1 MNKENKIILTLT
13 ILGVLI
19 IGILLLCDSLT
30 PSGYGELTINPFET
44 DWALMSIDNID
55 VNTLIHTILSALIG
69 FLLTIVCVEKLLK
82 LSRDR
87 EQQYKK
93 ELQFKNISK
102 IIRVPLLRYKK
113 AALSMTYGIGNIPA
127 DEKVHLPIDPN
138 SLTHVFEIQAFIDE
152 PLLETNIEFYASAVD
167 NLQNCITNILLNVDL
182 TDNEE
187 LSALLSDYIMIV
199 SAHNP
204 CRQIMTMKNQGLPKE
219 RLSDFIAREISKVD
233 FSKVNGAN
241 VFSPFMT
248 LKKMIEYHE
257 SFIEKLYELA
267 PSFNI
272 ENQEDEKGSR

>member
-1 MNKENKIILTLT
+1 MTDSEVATLEENDVITIGGITIDFSVLGSISNAKTL
-13 ILGVLI
+13 V
-19 IGILLLCDSLT
+19 
-30 PSGYGELTINPFET
+30 
-44 DWALMSIDNID
+44 
-55 VNTLIHTILSALIG
+55 
-69 FLLTIVCVEKLLK
+69 
-82 LSRDR
+82 
-87 EQQYKK
+87 
-93 ELQFKNISK
+93 
-102 IIRVPLLRYKK
+102 
-113 AALSMTYGIGNIPA
+113 
-127 DEKVHLPIDPN
+127 
-138 SLTHVFEIQAFIDE
+138 QAFIDE

-204 CRQIMTMKNQGLPKE
+204 CRQIMAMKNQGSPKE

-241 VFSPFMT
+241 VFSPFVT
-248 LKKMIEYHE
+248 LKKLIEYHE

-272 ENQEDEKGSR
+272 ENQEGTKK

>member
-1 MNKENKIILTLT
+1 MKEDKIKYIS
-13 ILGVLI
+13 LGVGAAVI
-19 IGILLLCDSLT
+19 VAILVWDSLT
-30 PSGYGELTINPFET
+30 PSSYGELTINPSEV
-44 DWALMSIDNID
+44 DWGLISWGNID
-55 VNTLIHTILSALIG
+55 VNTLIHTILSTVIG
-69 FLLTIVCVEKLLK
+69 FMLTIIVVEQLLRA
-82 LSRDR
+82 SRER
-87 EQQYKK
+87 ELQYKRD
-93 ELQFKNISK
+93 LQFKNISK
-102 IIRVPLLRYKK
+102 IIRVSLLRYKK

-204 CRQIMTMKNQGLPKE
+204 CRQIMAMKNQGSPKE

-233 FSKVNGAN
+233 FSKVNGVN
-241 VFSPFMT
+241 VFSPFVT
-248 LKKMIEYHE
+248 LKKLIEYHE
-257 SFIEKLYELA
+257 SFIERLYELA